1 MPAMTFGRVPNK
13 NRYFENSLETAS
25 PSALLVM
32 LYDRL
37 VLDLKRAE
45 EALGA
50 QDRTSAHTNLVHAQD
65 IVRELLSSLN
75 TDAWEG
81 AQGLGSLYT
90 WLYQEFVAA
99 NVEGDAER
107 VRSAR
112 TEVVEPLAE
121 AWRQAALEV
130 LGATPP
136 PTSA

>member
-13 NRYFENSLETAS
+13 NRYFEDSLATAS

-45 EALGA
+45 EALVA
-50 QDRTSAHTNLVHAQD
+50 QDRTVAHTNLVHAQD
-65 IVRELLSSLN
+65 IVRELLSSLD
-75 TDAWEG
+75 TEAWEG
-81 AQGLGSLYT
+81 GQGLGALYT

-107 VRSAR
+107 VRTSR

-130 LGATPP
+130 VGGTTTPG
-136 PTSA
+136 S